1 MNGACA
7 RGLVAL
13 LLLGTC
19 GAAAFATPRPQDAA
33 LPTEW
38 NQPHGNA
45 AGTAFVDVE
54 PLKVPPTER
63 WRFKSEQILA
73 GPVASQGK
81 VYAVVR
87 EGKARKLVVLD
98 PERGTLLGKK
108 TLECTGDVL
117 GLAVVERL
125 AAVVDPSNVRTYR
138 FVGDAFRNE
147 KTFAGPFSGEPTMV
161 RDLVFV
167 AGTNGMSA
175 LDCSSGKAEVFEPL
189 GVGRASVVTTGD
201 DEVVRLLRMGSKGF
215 GVGIARG
222 TLLRDR
228 SKGLVREADG
238 MTPVRSTGEVSG
250 PARSLVLSA
259 TTRNDGD
266 VAFWTGVPA
275 ENGIHRGRQN
285 FAIPYAQPPAA
296 REGRVYGFIEQGLLI
311 AFDVVKGGYL
321 PLIQRA
327 DLPKGAHDGAPS
339 IARDVL
345 YLGNWAV
352 ELGSRRVLWCINS
365 LDPVGPAVPCGDE
378 AFVATTADGTLVGY
392 GNGAAPEKTSPK
404 TTAAGGAKAKPAPS
418 AAALAPMAT
427 MPGAKP
433 GVVRADGVYVVGNV
447 TALEGGRWRVEP
459 ETGAP
464 QEFEAGAI
472 AWAATAGEAKIL
484 NDQFPV
490 YRACYAALE
499 AQYVEVLLAQFQQ
512 WKKLAFFDDC
522 RRLLDEA
529 KRYGLAPA
537 RADELFATISGRKS
551 TTAGNADLQRKRLV
565 EVKTAARFA
574 FAPNIVAAAQ
584 WCADHGAPTAASA
597 LRLRESDLIPDSTFD
612 AAAIGDWVP
621 PDFPYNGTKAQ
632 LGRIWALWADALL
645 PSGAHFVKADAAL
658 TAKLAKTP
666 FSSGVKILATDH
678 VLLISRETD
687 PKILGPCL
695 SRAEA
700 TVRTLTRMLGPS
712 PSAAKPDAKIEVR
725 LYVTRDEYLSDRSNG
740 HAPPAWSAGVYSPSE
755 AVSRFYSR
763 LAADAED
770 PFGRSLHGVMAHELT
785 HHFVDRVW
793 NPASDPTV
801 VPGFWMV
808 EGFAEFIGEQAVE
821 MERLGDALDDSTV
834 RSLDLTAAAM
844 RAGHFIPLA
853 VLLDIDYR
861 KFGKELEGPSFGPLQ
876 LRHTLFRCQLD
887 PRALFYVESA
897 ALSFFVMNRC
907 GEKGRATYVDWFARL
922 CRAETVPEMWKQVG
936 YASLAEFEEAFRA
949 FLQGL

>member
-1 MNGACA
+1 MA
-7 RGLVAL
+7 AL

-19 GAAAFATPRPQDAA
+19 GVAAFATPRPQESA

-45 AGTAFVDVE
+45 AGTAFVDVA

-63 WRFKSEQILA
+63 WRFKSEQVLS
-73 GPVASQGK
+73 GPVVSQGK

-87 EGKARKLVVLD
+87 EGKARKLVTLD
-98 PERGTLLGKK
+98 PESGALLGRK

-125 AAVVDPSNVRTYR
+125 AAVVDPLNVRTYR
-138 FVGDAFRNE
+138 FVGDSFRNE
-147 KTFAGPFSGEPTMV
+147 KTFTGPFGGEPAMV

-167 AGTNGMSA
+167 AGTSGMSA
-175 LDCSSGKAEVFEPL
+175 LDCSSGKAEVVEAL
-189 GVGRASVVTTGD
+189 GIGRASVVTTRDG
-201 DEVVRLLRMGSKGF
+201 EVVQFLRTGSYGSGF
-215 GVGIARG
+215 GIAIG

-228 SKGLVREADG
+228 SKGMVHEADG
-238 MTPVRSTGEVSG
+238 MSTVKYADEVIA
-250 PARSLVLSA
+250 PNRCLVLSA
-259 TTRNDGD
+259 TTRDAGD
-266 VAFWTGVPA
+266 VAFWTGAPA
-275 ENGIHRGRQN
+275 DNGIHHGRRSVHV
-285 FAIPYAQPPAA
+285 PYAQPPAA
-296 REGRVYGFIEQGLLI
+296 REGRVYGFIEQGLLM
-311 AFDVVKGGYL
+311 AYDVEKGGVL
-321 PLIQRA
+321 PLILRA
-327 DLPKGAHDGAPS
+327 DLPKGAQAGAPS

-352 ELGSRRVLWCINS
+352 EIGSRRVLWCLDS
-365 LDPVGPAVPCGDE
+365 LAPVGPAVPCGDE
-378 AFVATTADGTLVGY
+378 AFVATTADGTLLGY
-392 GNGAAPEKTSPK
+392 GNGAAPAKPGPK
-404 TTAAGGAKAKPAPS
+404 ATAAGGAKAKPAPS
-418 AAALAPMAT
+418 ATAPAFVAT

-433 GVVRADGVYVVGNV
+433 GVVRADGTYLVGSV
-447 TALEGGRWRVEP
+447 TALAGGRFRVEP
-459 ETGAP
+459 ESGAP

-472 AWAATAGEAKIL
+472 AWAATAGDAKIL

-490 YRACYAALE
+490 YRACYAAIQ

-512 WKKLAFFDDC
+512 WKGLSFFDDC

-551 TTAGNADLQRKRLV
+551 TTAGNADLQRKHLGEV
-565 EVKTAARFA
+565 EAAARFA

-621 PDFPYNGTKAQ
+621 PVFPYNGTKAQ

-645 PSGAHFVKADAAL
+645 PSGAHFVRADAAL
-658 TAKLAKTP
+658 TARLEKTP
-666 FSSGVKILATDH
+666 FSSGAKILATDH
-678 VLLISRETD
+678 VLLISREAD
-687 PKILGPCL
+687 PRILGPCL

-712 PSAAKPDAKIEVR
+712 PSAAEPDATIEVH
-725 LYVTRDEYLSDRSNG
+725 LYVTREEYLADKSSG
-740 HAPPAWSAGVYSPSE
+740 FAPPAWSAGVYSPSL

-793 NPASDPTV
+793 NPASNPTV

-834 RSLDLTAAAM
+834 RSLDASAAAL

-853 VLLDIDYR
+853 ELLDIDFEKFR
-861 KFGKELEGPSFGPLQ
+861 KTLDGESFGPLQ
-876 LRHTLFRCQLD
+876 LRHTLYRMKLD
-887 PRALFYVESA
+887 RRGLFYVESA

-907 GEKGRATYVDWFARL
+907 GEKGRATYLDWFAHL
-922 CRAETVPEMWKQVG
+922 CRAQTVPEMWKQVG
-936 YASLAEFEEAFRA
+936 FASLTEFEDAFKA